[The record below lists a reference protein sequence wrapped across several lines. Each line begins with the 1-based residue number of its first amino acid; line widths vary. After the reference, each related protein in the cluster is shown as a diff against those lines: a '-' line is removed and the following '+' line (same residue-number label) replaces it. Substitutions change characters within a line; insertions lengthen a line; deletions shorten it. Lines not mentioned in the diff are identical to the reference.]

1 MLIVRHVFI
10 CNPRVAT
17 YMYMYMGQKRVG
29 EGEGEEGKGVAGITV
44 SQLKCSNF
52 TVLVDHRCILKCPV
66 SM

>member
-1 MLIVRHVFI
+1 MQSKSSYIHVHVHVPVMAWDK
-10 CNPRVAT
+10 NGGGRR
-17 YMYMYMGQKRVG
+17 G
-29 EGEGEEGKGVAGITV
+29 GEEGKKVAGITV